1 MIKKQLNKLMSR
13 LSTDIAM
20 DLGTANT
27 LVYIRDKGIVL
38 NEPSVVA
45 VSANGTKVE
54 AVGLEAK
61 RMFGRTNSELQTIRP
76 MKDGVIADFN
86 VTNRMITYFI
96 NKTLKKNWFIKPRI
110 VIGVPTCITQVEKKA
125 VIESALMSGVR
136 DVSLVEEPMAAAIG
150 ADIPVHKAEGNMVID
165 IGGGTSDIAVISLS
179 AIAYGESIR
188 LAGDAIDEAIVRY
201 IRLNHHLSIGIFE
214 GERVKVEIG
223 SAYPTI
229 DRLTTEVK
237 GLNVK
242 TGVPTSVTV
251 SDDEIRG
258 VTKDHS
264 YVQALVDEG
273 KITQAE
279 AREHPKKNIITK
291 AVGISPSI
299 EADKSILTLGSDE
312 SLLLCCDGVIA
323 HLPDEDIHK
332 IINDSPDPQS
342 ACQKI
347 VDTANERGGS
357 DNISLIILSAG
368 GPDTK
373 ENESDDSPTVINS

>member
-1 MIKKQLNKLMSR
+1 MIKEKLNKLMSC
-13 LSTDIAM
+13 LTTDIAM

-61 RMFGRTNSELQTIRP
+61 NMFGRTNSQLQTIRP

-86 VTNRMITYFI
+86 VTNHMIAYFI
-96 NKTLKKNWFIKPRI
+96 KKTLKKNWFIKPRI
-110 VIGVPTCITQVEKKA
+110 VIGIPTCITQVEKKA

-136 DVSLVEEPMAAAIG
+136 EVSLVEEPMAAAIG
-150 ADIPVHKAEGNMVID
+150 AGIPVHKAEGNMVID

-214 GERVKVEIG
+214 GERVKIAIG
-223 SAYPTI
+223 NAYPTI

-237 GLNVK
+237 GLNIK
-242 TGVPTSVTV
+242 TGVPTSVIV
-251 SDDEIRG
+251 SDDEIRIAMQEPI
-258 VTKDHS
+258 S
-264 YVQALVDEG
+264 
-273 KITQAE
+273 
-279 AREHPKKNIITK
+279 NIITALMRALEK
-291 AVGISPSI
+291 TPPELSS
-299 EADKSILTLGSDE
+299 
-312 SLLLCCDGVIA
+312 
-323 HLPDEDIHK
+323 DIHSNGIYMTGGGALIRGLDK
-332 IINDSPDPQS
+332 LIEEKTFLTVHKPNNPLLS
-342 ACQKI
+342 I
-347 VDTANERGGS
+347 VQGAGIVL
-357 DNISLIILSAG
+357 DNYEQMKNVCVS
-368 GPDTK
+368 
-373 ENESDDSPTVINS
+373 